1 MHEQNVLLQEDLTD
15 TAEDTAQPGR
25 GTHWAFYV
33 AAIGLGLMIF
43 LIALLAIIYLIPG

>member
-1 MHEQNVLLQEDLTD
+1 MHEQNVLLQNDTD
-15 TAEDTAQPGR
+15 TGEDTAQPGR